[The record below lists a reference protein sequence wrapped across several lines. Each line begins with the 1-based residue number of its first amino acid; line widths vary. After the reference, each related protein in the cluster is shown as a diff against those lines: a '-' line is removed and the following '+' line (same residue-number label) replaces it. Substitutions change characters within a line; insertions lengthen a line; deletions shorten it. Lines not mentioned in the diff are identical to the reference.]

1 MGREPCVLET
11 NIALLKLKN
20 PFIMASGI
28 LGVSGS
34 TLAKAF
40 QAGAGAVV
48 SKSLGPVP
56 RQGYNNPSVIEVF
69 PDTFLNAVGLANPGI
84 NDFVEEVKF
93 AKEKG
98 TIIILSVFGGELD
111 EYGEMARKG
120 EQMGADAIELNIS
133 CPHAHVSC
141 IGADSKLTSEV
152 VRLVKG
158 QTKLPVIAKLNPNV
172 TDIVEIARSAEKA
185 GVDALTAI
193 NTVRGMVI
201 DVDAKCPVLGNKS
214 GGISGKL
221 LKPIAIKVVYD
232 LYENVKVPIIGC
244 GGIFD
249 WRDAVEFFLAGATAV
264 QIGSA
269 LWNGFE
275 LFNELADGARKY
287 LVRNNFRTVREIV
300 GLAHRT

>member
-1 MGREPCVLET
+1 MQRRPCVLET
-11 NIALLKLKN
+11 NIASLKLKT

-48 SKSLGPVP
+48 SKSLGPVAQ
-56 RQGYNNPSVIEVF
+56 QGYNNPSVIEIF

-84 NDFVEEVKF
+84 NEFAEEVKF

-98 TIIILSVFGGELD
+98 TVVILSVFGEELR
-111 EYGEMARKG
+111 EYGEMAKKG
-120 EQMGADAIELNIS
+120 EKMGADAIELNIS

-141 IGADSKLTSEV
+141 IGADAQLTSEV
-152 VRLVKG
+152 VRLVKR
-158 QTKLPVIAKLNPNV
+158 QTQLPVIAKLNPNV
-172 TDIVEIARSAEKA
+172 TDIVEIAHSAEKA
-185 GVDALTAI
+185 GVDAITAI
-193 NTVRGMVI
+193 NTVRGMLI
-201 DVDAKCPVLGNKS
+201 DIDAKCPVLANKS

-221 LKPIAIKVVYD
+221 LKPIAVKIVYD
-232 LYENVKVPIIGC
+232 LFESVKIPIIGC
-244 GGIFD
+244 GGICD
-249 WRDAVEFFLAGATAV
+249 WRDAVEFFLAGASAV

-275 LFNELADGARKY
+275 LFSELADGTRKY
-287 LVRNNFRTVREIV
+287 LGKNKFKTVQEII
-300 GLAHRT
+300 GRAHKA

>member
-1 MGREPCVLET
+1 MLET
-11 NIALLKLKN
+11 NIASLKLKN

-34 TLAKAF
+34 TLARAF

-56 RQGYNNPSVIEVF
+56 RQGYNNPSVIEIF

-84 NDFVEEVKF
+84 DEFGEEVKF

-98 TIIILSVFGGELD
+98 TVIILSVFGGELS

-141 IGADSKLTSEV
+141 IGADAQLTSEV

-158 QTKLPVIAKLNPNV
+158 QTKLPIIAKLNPNV

-185 GVDALTAI
+185 GVDAITAI
-193 NTVRGMVI
+193 NTVRGMAI

-232 LYENVKVPIIGC
+232 LFENIKVPIIGC

-249 WRDAVEFFLAGATAV
+249 WRDAVEFFLAGASAV

-269 LWNGFE
+269 LAKGFE
-275 LFNELADGARKY
+275 IFNALADGTQKY
-287 LVRNNFRTVREIV
+287 LAKNKFKNVREII

>member
-1 MGREPCVLET
+1 MLET
-11 NIALLKLKN
+11 NIASLKLKT
-20 PFIMASGI
+20 PFILASGI

-34 TLAKAF
+34 TLVKAF

-48 SKSLGPVP
+48 SKSIGPEP
-56 RQGYNNPSVIEVF
+56 RLGYNNPSVIEIF

-84 NDFVEEVKF
+84 DDFAEEVKF
-93 AKEKG
+93 AKKNG
-98 TIIILSVFGGELD
+98 TIIILSIFGGELD
-111 EYGEMARKG
+111 EYGEMARMG
-120 EQMGADAIELNIS
+120 EQMGVDAIELNIS

-141 IGADSKLTSEV
+141 IGADAQLTSEV

-158 QTKLPVIAKLNPNV
+158 HTKLPIIAKLNPNV

-185 GVDALTAI
+185 GIDAITAI
-193 NTVRGMVI
+193 NTVRGMTI
-201 DVDAKCPVLGNKS
+201 DIDAKCPVLGNKS

-232 LYENVKVPIIGC
+232 LFESVKVPIIGC

-249 WRDAVEFFLAGATAV
+249 WWDAVEFFLAGASAV
-264 QIGSA
+264 EIGSA
-269 LWNGFE
+269 LWKGFE
-275 LFNELADGARKY
+275 IFNELADGTRKY
-287 LVRNNFRTVREIV
+287 LTKYNFKTVREIV

>member
-1 MGREPCVLET
+1 MLEI
-11 NIALLKLKN
+11 NIASLKLKT

-56 RQGYNNPSVIEVF
+56 RQGYSNPSVIEIF

-84 NDFVEEVKF
+84 DEFAEEVKF

-98 TIIILSVFGGELD
+98 TIIILSVFGGELS
-111 EYGEMARKG
+111 EYGEMARKA
-120 EQMGADAIELNIS
+120 EKMGADAIELNIS

-141 IGADSKLTSEV
+141 IGADAKLTSEV
-152 VRLVKG
+152 IRLVKG
-158 QTKLPVIAKLNPNV
+158 QTQLPIIAKLNPNV

-185 GVDALTAI
+185 GVDAITAI
-193 NTVRGMVI
+193 NTVRGMSI
-201 DVDAKCPVLGNKS
+201 DIDAKTPVLGNKS
-214 GGISGKL
+214 GGISGRF
-221 LKPIAIKVVYD
+221 LKPIAVKVVYD
-232 LYENVKVPIIGC
+232 LFESVKVPIIGC
-244 GGIFD
+244 GGIFN
-249 WRDAVEFFLAGATAV
+249 WRDAVEFFLAGASAV

-269 LWNGFE
+269 LAKGFG
-275 LFNELADGARKY
+275 LFNELAEGTKKY
-287 LVRNNFRTVREIV
+287 LIKNKVKNVREIV
-300 GLAHRT
+300 GMAHKA

>member
-1 MGREPCVLET
+1 MDREIRLLEIT
-11 NIALLKLKN
+11 IASLKLKT

-56 RQGYNNPSVIEVF
+56 RQGYNNPSVIEIF
-69 PDTFLNAVGLANPGI
+69 PNTFLNAVGLANPGI
-84 NDFVEEVKF
+84 DEFAEEVKF

-98 TIIILSVFGGELD
+98 TVIILSVFGGELN

-133 CPHAHVSC
+133 CPHAQVSC
-141 IGADSKLTSEV
+141 IGADAQLTSEV

-158 QTKLPVIAKLNPNV
+158 QTKLPIIAKLNPNV
-172 TDIVEIARSAEKA
+172 TDIVEIARSAEEA
-185 GVDALTAI
+185 GVSAITAI
-193 NTVRGMVI
+193 NTVRGMAI
-201 DVDAKCPVLGNKS
+201 DIDAKCPVLGNKS

-232 LYENVKVPIIGC
+232 LFENVKVPIIGC

-249 WRDAVEFFLAGATAV
+249 WRDAVEFFLAGASAV

-269 LWNGFE
+269 LWKGFE
-275 LFNELADGARKY
+275 IFNELTDGTQKY
-287 LVRNNFRTVREIV
+287 LVKNNFKTVREIV